1 MSIMTKKYQAHLPPV
16 DGTAGAPCFLLAGH
30 VLQLAEQAGEPGRQ
44 GEDVHAAALRATDP
58 DESIIV
64 DGDVTDTVK
73 GIIFTERKIFLKQ
86 LDVDVAGQLIN
97 ELLAVRLFIRAE
109 LGGKAGDKHGKL
121 DQVEGATVIGLPMD
135 GTIIADHDVIVAVE
149 DDGSVGVCGSVV

>member
-1 MSIMTKKYQAHLPPV
+1 M
-16 DGTAGAPCFLLAGH
+16 DGTAGTPWFLLADH
-30 VLQLAEQAGEPGRQ
+30 VLQLAEQAREPGRQ
-44 GEDVHAAALRATDP
+44 GEDVHASALRATDQ
-58 DESIIV
+58 DESVIV

-109 LGGKAGDKHGKL
+109 LGGKAGDK
-121 DQVEGATVIGLPMD
+121 QGLN
-135 GTIIADHDVIVAVE
+135 
-149 DDGSVGVCGSVV
+149 